1 MYGAVIGDGMA
12 VIFNSPNN
20 MKNILLIIA
29 ILFFL
34 GCSTKTQFIE
44 SDGSIFTVKSGS
56 DSLVIMKDKDREIT
70 VDNRGK
76 PNIFESLLG
85 WMLLKTPEINKAK

>member
-1 MYGAVIGDGMA
+1 MNIKILIV
-12 VIFNSPNN
+12 
-20 MKNILLIIA
+20 ILLIS
-29 ILFFL
+29 

-44 SDGSIFTVKSGS
+44 SDGSIFTVKSGT
-56 DSLVIMKDKDREIT
+56 DSLVVMKDKNREIT

-85 WMLLKTPEINKAK
+85 WMLLKTPEINQVK

>member
-1 MYGAVIGDGMA
+1 MRLFLLMI
-12 VIFNSPNN
+12 I
-20 MKNILLIIA
+20 ILL
-29 ILFFL
+29 FL

-44 SDGSIFTVKSGS
+44 SDGSMFTIKSGA
-56 DSLVIMKDKDREIT
+56 DSLVVMKNKGREIT

-85 WMLLKTPEINKAK
+85 WMLLKTPEISQAK

>member
-1 MYGAVIGDGMA
+1 MRL
-12 VIFNSPNN
+12 
-20 MKNILLIIA
+20 ILLIII
-29 ILFFL
+29 ILLCF

-44 SDGSIFTVKSGS
+44 SDGSIFTIKSGS
-56 DSLVIMKDKDREIT
+56 DSLVVMKDKDREIT

-85 WMLLKTPEINKAK
+85 WMLLKTPEISQAK